1 MERMKL
7 KKVLVRMLICIML
20 IFIIGLLSCV
30 MISTIVQKS
39 GEKDIV
45 SNSELPKKV
54 DAIIVLGAGV
64 NGDGTPSDILYDRL
78 ATSKD
83 IYDAGIQGKLLLS
96 GDHGQDDY
104 NEVKAMKKY
113 AIENIKINEE
123 DIFLDHAG
131 FSTYESIY
139 RAKEIFK
146 VETVIIVTNRYHLP
160 RALYLAKQMGIK
172 AYGVASDKRNYL
184 NQEAYESRERVAQ
197 IKDFMYVNIIKPE
210 PTYLGDDIP
219 VNSTNGNVTDD
230 ELK

>member
-1 MERMKL
+1 MNKIKFKRVLIRMIIGIL
-7 KKVLVRMLICIML
+7 L
-20 IFIIGLLSCV
+20 IFIVGLLICV
-30 MISTIVQKS
+30 IMSTTVQKS

-45 SNSELPKKV
+45 SINDLPKDV

-64 NGDGTPSDILYDRL
+64 YGDGSPSEILYDRL
-78 ATSKD
+78 ETSKE
-83 IYDAGIQGKLLLS
+83 IYSTGIQGKLLLS
-96 GDHGQDDY
+96 GDHGRDGY

-113 AIENIKINEE
+113 ALDNMDIKEE

-146 VETVIIVTNRYHLP
+146 VKTAIIVTNKYHLP

-172 AYGVASDKRNYL
+172 AYGVDSDKRDYSSHGV
-184 NQEAYESRERVAQ
+184 YETRERIAQ
-197 IKDFMYVNIIKPE
+197 IKDFLYVNILKPE
-210 PTYLGDDIP
+210 PTYLGESIP

-230 ELK
+230 EK

>member
-1 MERMKL
+1 MFIGIL
-7 KKVLVRMLICIML
+7 L

-30 MISTIVQKS
+30 MISTVVQKS

-45 SNSELPKKV
+45 STSELPSKV

-64 NGDGTPSDILYDRL
+64 TGDGTPSDILYDRL

-83 IYDAGIQGKLLLS
+83 IYDAGIQGKLLLT

-113 AIENIKINEE
+113 ALENIKIKEE

-146 VETVIIVTNRYHLP
+146 VETAIIVTNKYHLP
-160 RALYLAKQMGIK
+160 RALYLAKQMEIK

-184 NQEAYESRERVAQ
+184 SYGVYESRERLAQ
-197 IKDFMYVNIIKPE
+197 IKDFMYINILKPE

-219 VNSTNGNVTDD
+219 VNSTNGNITDD
-230 ELK
+230 EKF